1 MSNPNFTNVNVSDV
15 EDARAAGATLVDVR
29 EFAEF
34 AAARLR
40 GSRLIPLA
48 QIAERSVELDR
59 RRPVVVVCRT
69 GRRSSEA
76 AAILCR
82 LGFEDVRNLAGGIE
96 ACRAAGIELERDVKA
111 PWAIE
116 RQVRLLAGALVI
128 SFVLLSVL
136 VAQPFVWLAA
146 FVGAGMMFA
155 SITDSC
161 AMGLVMARMPWNA
174 NSNVTCEVERVS
186 SMSR

>member
-1 MSNPNFTNVNVSDV
+1 MSNPKFTILRVADV
-15 EDARAAGATLVDVR
+15 ENARAAGATLVDVR

-34 AAARLR
+34 AAARVP

-48 QIAERSVELDR
+48 QIADRSVELDR
-59 RRPVVVVCRT
+59 NKPVVVVCRT

-82 LGFEDVRNLAGGIE
+82 LGFEDVRNLEGGIE
-96 ACRAAGIELERDVKA
+96 ACRADGVELERDVTA

-128 SFVLLSVL
+128 AFILLSVL

-155 SITDSC
+155 AITESC
-161 AMGLVMARMPWNA
+161 AMGLVLARLPWNA
-174 NSNVTCEVERVS
+174 RSNATCEIERIP
-186 SMSR
+186 MSR

>member
-1 MSNPNFTNVNVSDV
+1 MSNPKFTNCRVADV
-15 EDARAAGATLVDVR
+15 EYARSSGAILVDVR

-34 AAARLR
+34 ATARLP
-40 GSRLIPLA
+40 GSQLIPLA

-59 RRPVVVVCRT
+59 NRPVMVVCRT

-82 LGFEDVRNLAGGIE
+82 LGFEDVRNLEGGIE
-96 ACRAAGIELERDVKA
+96 ACRAEGIELERDVKA

-128 SFVLLSVL
+128 FFVVLSVV

-146 FVGAGMMFA
+146 LVGAGMMFA

-174 NSNVTCEVERVS
+174 NSNTTCEVERIP
-186 SMSR
+186 MSR